1 MSNSRLGFSHLKNAG
16 IKKLL
21 WIVMQQHIRMKNLKL
36 RGNLK
41 EKKLERHSGEIQ
53 KWRKVNA
60 QVVIHLMNEK
70 GREKIFFFFRE
81 SVERGK
87 VFHENI
93 KTGKK
98 KRSLA

>member
-1 MSNSRLGFSHLKNAG
+1 
-16 IKKLL
+16 
-21 WIVMQQHIRMKNLKL
+21 MQKHIRMKNLKL
-36 RGNLK
+36 RGSLK

-70 GREKIFFFFRE
+70 GREKIFFFRE

-98 KRSLA
+98 KRFLS